1 MLASDKVFGGRGLGI
16 KAAFDNDLSKIGKV
30 WQGVKIEDVEKIRQ
44 ILFEQE
50 IKMGIIATPAQAA
63 QAVASMLIE
72 GGGMAFM
79 IFALAAPNSIAFA
92 QIITLISPILIYH
105 KLQWFI
111 LDVSAEVIQE
121 DMSCA
126 FIVARKRARG
136 MRRDYDIRHFP

>member
-1 MLASDKVFGGRGLGI
+1 VR
-16 KAAFDNDLSKIGKV
+16 
-30 WQGVKIEDVEKIRQ
+30 IEDVEKIPQ

-92 QIITLISPILIYH
+92 QIITLISLIFIHH
-105 KLQWFI
+105 KL
-111 LDVSAEVIQE
+111 
-121 DMSCA
+121 
-126 FIVARKRARG
+126 
-136 MRRDYDIRHFP
+136 